1 MIKTAFIDKAN
12 QLGKSSQPFLFVID
26 FEMEKPLLIPL
37 DQAAAA
43 GYRYSVKGQSNAK
56 CSWPKALSQKKFELK
71 PVSEQ
76 RYIQAFDLVKQQ
88 LLEGNSYLLNLTF
101 PTDLQLNFG
110 LEEIFHLA
118 RAPYKLLGKDFVV
131 FSPECFVQIKG
142 NHIYSHPMKGT
153 IDARIPNAEALIL
166 QNKKETWEH
175 NTIVDLIRNDLSM
188 VAEQVAVSRFR
199 YLTKIKTHKN
209 ELLQVSSEIRG
220 KLPSDWKS
228 HIGEILMKL
237 LPAGSVSGAPKQKTV
252 EIIQA
257 AETQPRGYYTG
268 VFGIFD
274 GHSLDSAVMIRFIEQ
289 TANGFRFRS
298 GGGIT
303 AMSQA
308 EEEYQELID
317 KVYVPII

>member
-1 MIKTAFIDKAN
+1 MIKTDFIDKAN
-12 QLGKSSQPFLFVID
+12 QLGKAGKAFLFVID

-37 DQAAAA
+37 EQASAA
-43 GYRYSVKGQSNAK
+43 GFRYSVKGQSNAEK
-56 CSWPKALSQKKFELK
+56 SWSEASGCRRFELE
-71 PVSEQ
+71 PISTQ
-76 RYIQAFDLVKQQ
+76 RYNQAFQLVKQQ

-101 PTDLQLNFG
+101 PTDLHLNFG

-118 RAPYKLLGKDFVV
+118 EAPYKLWGKDFVV

-142 NHIYSHPMKGT
+142 EHIFSHPMKGT
-153 IDARIPNAEALIL
+153 IDARTPNAETLIL

-188 VAEQVAVSRFR
+188 VADQVEVTRFR

-209 ELLQVSSEIRG
+209 ELLQVSSEIKG
-220 KLPSDWKS
+220 KLSSDWKS
-228 HIGEILMKL
+228 RIGEILIKL
-237 LPAGSVSGAPKQKTV
+237 LPAGSISGAPKQKTV
-252 EIIQA
+252 EIIQT
-257 AETQPRGYYTG
+257 AEAQPRGYYTG

-274 GHSLDSAVMIRFIEQ
+274 GQTLDSAVMIRYIEQ

-303 AMSQA
+303 AMSRA